1 MLKRFFLYVFRWQL
15 STPILWLVVHKLGV
29 GLNATI
35 IANLIGAG
43 IFFWVDIFIFG
54 TRKNKKSEGIELWH
68 LKEDGRCGSCGKKDS
83 LWRLVKTANYDRE
96 RSKAV
101 FLCQD
106 CSREKLAELKNK
118 GIETAYQQVR

>member
-1 MLKRFFLYVFRWQL
+1 MFKRFFLYVFRWQL

-29 GLNATI
+29 GLSATV

-54 TRKNKKSEGIELWH
+54 ARRNKKSGDIELWH
-68 LKEDGRCGSCGKKDS
+68 LKEDGCCASCAKKDS
-83 LWRLVKTANYDRE
+83 LWRLVKTANYDRSG
-96 RSKAV
+96 SKAV

-106 CSREKLAELKNK
+106 CSQKKLEELRNK
-118 GIETAYQQVR
+118 GIETAYQVR

>member
-1 MLKRFFLYVFRWQL
+1 MVKKFFLYVFRWQL

-29 GLNATI
+29 GLSATV

-54 TRKNKKSEGIELWH
+54 ARKNKKSGDIELWH
-68 LKEDGRCGSCGKKDS
+68 LKEDGSCASCGKKDS
-83 LWRLVKTANYDRE
+83 LWRLVKTVNYDRSS
-96 RSKAV
+96 SKAV
-101 FLCQD
+101 FLCPD
-106 CSREKLAELKNK
+106 CSQEKLTELKSK

>member
-54 TRKNKKSEGIELWH
+54 PRKNKKSADIELWH
-68 LKEDGRCGSCGKKDS
+68 LKEDGSCASCGKKDS
-83 LWRLVKTANYDRE
+83 LWRLVKTVNYDRSG
-96 RSKAV
+96 SKAV

>member
-1 MLKRFFLYVFRWQL
+1 MVKKFFLYVFRWQL

-29 GLNATI
+29 GLSATV

-54 TRKNKKSEGIELWH
+54 ARKNKKSGDIELWH
-68 LKEDGRCGSCGKKDS
+68 LKEDGSCASCGKKDS
-83 LWRLVKTANYDRE
+83 LWRLVKTANYDRSS
-96 RSKAV
+96 SKAV
-101 FLCQD
+101 FLCPD
-106 CSREKLAELKNK
+106 CSQEKLTELKSK